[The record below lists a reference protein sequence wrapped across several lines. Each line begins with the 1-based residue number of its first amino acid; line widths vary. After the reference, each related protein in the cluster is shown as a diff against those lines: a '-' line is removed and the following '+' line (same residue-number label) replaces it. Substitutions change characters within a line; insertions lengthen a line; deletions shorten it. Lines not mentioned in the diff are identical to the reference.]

1 MFVQIGPADK
11 DGLYQSLWGRRRT
24 DSSETVCPRFPSG
37 ATPKQCS
44 QSCVQRTPCCCSK
57 TDISPKNSQDYE
69 LMLWSESN
77 YTGPQ
82 TWPMWYPALPPET
95 TVALIVV
102 EVQHWGLIILSFCVF
117 GSWEGDVAGEGLA
130 QALSEVWEVQKD
142 AVSRGTCRGEAPGIH
157 SQQYRQ
163 RYPLIFNV
171 CKGFLFWLHFVK
183 SDSLLILQYFFN
195 TYVIKKYTK
204 AFCFI
209 APPTVTALC
218 WLLQPTIWL
227 VKYTFTWWES

>member
-1 MFVQIGPADK
+1 MIAGAVQT
-11 DGLYQSLWGRRRT
+11 LVHLLHQL
-24 DSSETVCPRFPSG
+24 SETQVGWAQFLPTFYGPPDGCLCRSALQIKTVFIRVYEAGGGQIPRGQSVLVFPSG

-44 QSCVQRTPCCCSK
+44 QSCVQKTACCCSK
-57 TDISPKNSQDYE
+57 TDIAPKNSQDYE

-82 TWPMWYPALPPET
+82 TWPMWYPASPPET
-95 TVALIVV
+95 TVALFVV

-163 RYPLIFNV
+163 RYPLVFNV
-171 CKGFLFWLHFVK
+171 CEGFWFWLHFVK
-183 SDSLLILQYFFN
+183 SDSLLILQYFF
-195 TYVIKKYTK
+195 
-204 AFCFI
+204 
-209 APPTVTALC
+209 
-218 WLLQPTIWL
+218 
-227 VKYTFTWWES
+227 